1 MIFNIQKCSIHD
13 GSGIRT
19 LVFFKGCPLH
29 CKWCANPE
37 SQSYKPEIMESQGKC
52 IGCGACVKVCPVSA
66 ISMKEDGL
74 RIDRSKCIQC
84 FKCTDICYAGSKYL
98 VGKDYDIEELY
109 KQIEKDRA
117 FYSIKGGGVTFSGGE
132 PLSHPEYLTK
142 ITKVCHERGINV
154 ALESCGVGDYEKF
167 KNALPYI
174 DSMFMDIKHMNT
186 EIHKELTGS
195 GNEQI
200 LENIKHISEYGTS
213 ITIRTPVIPGLNSSK
228 ENIIETAK
236 FICTL
241 PSVKEY
247 ELLPYHQ
254 YGVNKYKALGR
265 TYELDGVEPPDDFTM
280 SELVG
285 CANKVF
291 EGTDKTCYY
300 TKENKKIIVK

>member
-1 MIFNIQKCSIHD
+1 MIIILGIINLIFGLVCLFND
-13 GSGIRT
+13 GFNT
-19 LVFFKGCPLH
+19 
-29 CKWCANPE
+29 
-37 SQSYKPEIMESQGKC
+37 
-52 IGCGACVKVCPVSA
+52 
-66 ISMKEDGL
+66 
-74 RIDRSKCIQC
+74 
-84 FKCTDICYAGSKYL
+84 
-98 VGKDYDIEELY
+98 
-109 KQIEKDRA
+109 
-117 FYSIKGGGVTFSGGE
+117 
-132 PLSHPEYLTK
+132 
-142 ITKVCHERGINV
+142 
-154 ALESCGVGDYEKF
+154 
-167 KNALPYI
+167 
-174 DSMFMDIKHMNT
+174 MNT